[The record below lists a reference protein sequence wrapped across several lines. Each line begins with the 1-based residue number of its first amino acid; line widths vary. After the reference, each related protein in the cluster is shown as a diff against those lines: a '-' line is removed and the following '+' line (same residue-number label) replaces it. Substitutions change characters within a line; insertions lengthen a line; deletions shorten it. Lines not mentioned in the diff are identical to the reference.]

1 MAKQVWPLTVFL
13 VLMLS
18 ATPAR
23 VMAQSSGPTVY
34 AAGGKA
40 PGPVV
45 NRTAQLLNHVDPE
58 QKLRLILGLQH
69 PDRDGE
75 EKFVSNLQDRQS
87 ADFHH
92 FLTAEQWN
100 ARFSP
105 SESDEQAVVDWAN
118 SQGLT
123 VTQRYANR
131 LLVDVEG
138 SVATIEKA
146 LSLSINRYQ
155 LGAKSFFS
163 NDRDPSIPA
172 SLGGILHSIGGLNSY
187 QVLKSGNN
195 FGHEQEFPMYSEGA
209 SEAVGPAGHV
219 DGDRTKL
226 PASLQ
231 QAGNDRITPL
241 SLEPYAPTD
250 LYTPYAYNTSALN
263 GLGHCCNPLGNP
275 GVTPPESSIAIAT
288 HGVNKAS
295 DFLGWHNTYPYLAEH
310 YQIFFIDGTP
320 TLDDGEGTLDFEW
333 ATAMANNFGPWA
345 DTAMVYLYEGAD
357 NTGGTYTDIFNQM
370 LSDGLARV
378 MTNSHY
384 ANENDFDQGTMDT
397 QHGIFN
403 AMLGQ
408 GWTLVAISGDN
419 GAATGCSTTNV
430 AWPGDDPDMLTV
442 GGTNMNLDLLNFTPT
457 NETGWTGGTSSGSCS
472 NNDGGSG
479 GGCSD
484 KFSAPGYQGQFP
496 QCGSGSRSVPDVA
509 LNADFI
515 NSPQQVYDQGGLEL
529 NGNGGTSIA
538 APEMAGFFAQEN
550 AYLLY
555 VGAGVG
561 NHCYDGNSPCA
572 PLGQPNQAIY
582 FEGFNPT
589 YAPHFPFY
597 DITSGC
603 NSNDITK
610 LNNLAFYCAG
620 TGYDLVTGWGS
631 VNMLQLAWLFNTWAA
646 YDGGAPSIQFQGPI
660 FGHWYNSDQG
670 VFWLATDTSGTGVFP
685 IGLAG
690 FTAQW
695 DVDPGNIVSDSTRGC
710 CNSYFQGPQVTTTS
724 LGDSF
729 VSTAGQGCHTLH
741 VRAWDDSGLESADD
755 AYGPVCYDTIAPQT
769 TDNLSGT
776 LSGGTYKSAV
786 KVTLAASDPSP
797 GSGVSFTN
805 YEVNTGF
812 VITYSGPFTVSSAG
826 ANKVLFYSEDVA
838 GNQEKVETVSFSI
851 TSASTTSVSSSL
863 NPAPSGKAVTF
874 TAVVTPKFSG
884 TPTGTV
890 TFKDGATILG
900 TKALSGGKA
909 TFSTSALALG
919 SHNITAIYDGA
930 TYFTTSTS
938 SALAEKIA
946 NTTTTKVASSK
957 NPSMFGQSVT
967 FTATVTH
974 TGTGTPT
981 GTVTFKDGTT
991 VLGSGALSGGK
1002 ATFATATLAV
1012 ATHTITAVYA
1022 GTSSFAGSTSPALS
1036 QVVNSANTTTTLKSS
1051 MNPSTSGKSVTITAA
1066 VKSSTGGT
1074 PTGTVNFVDSGTS
1087 LGIRT
1092 LSGGIASVSTAALA
1106 TGTHNITAIYAGN
1119 ADFNGSDSANL
1130 KQVVNP

>member
-1 MAKQVWPLTVFL
+1 MMKQVWPLMVFL
-13 VLMLS
+13 VLILS
-18 ATPAR
+18 ATPGR
-23 VMAQSSGPTVY
+23 LMAQSSGPTVF

-40 PGPVV
+40 PGPVA
-45 NRTAQLLNHVDPE
+45 NKTAQLLNHVEPE

-69 PDRDGE
+69 PNPDGE
-75 EKFVSNLQDRQS
+75 EKFVSDLQNRQS

-118 SQGLT
+118 GVGLT

-138 SVATIEKA
+138 SVATIERA
-146 LSLSINRYQ
+146 LDLSINRYQ

-187 QVLKSGNN
+187 EVLKSANN

-209 SEAVGPAGHV
+209 TKVVGPAGHD
-219 DGDRTKL
+219 DGDATKL
-226 PASLQ
+226 PASSQ
-231 QAGNDRITPL
+231 HPRSNQVTPL
-241 SLEPYAPTD
+241 SIEPYAPTD
-250 LYTPYAYNTSALN
+250 LYTSYAYNTSALH
-263 GLGHCCNPLGNP
+263 GLGHCCNPLGNS
-275 GVTPPESSIAIAT
+275 GVTPPESSIAIAAW
-288 HGVNKAS
+288 GVNKVS
-295 DFLGWHNTYPYLAEH
+295 DFEGWHRTYPYLADH
-310 YQIFFIDGTP
+310 YQIYYIDGTP
-320 TLDDGEGTLDFEW
+320 TVDSGEGTLDFEW

-345 DTAMVYLYEGAD
+345 DTAMVYIYEGVD
-357 NTGGTYTDIFNQM
+357 KSSGTYTDVFNQM

-384 ANENDFDQGTMDT
+384 YNENDFDQGTMDT
-397 QHGIFN
+397 WHGIFN

-408 GWTLVAISGDN
+408 GWTLVAISGDG
-419 GAATGCSTTNV
+419 GATTDCKTTSV
-430 AWPGDDPDMLTV
+430 AWPGSDPDMLTV
-442 GGTNMNLDLLNFTPT
+442 GGTTMNLDLVNLTPT
-457 NETGWTGGTSSGSCS
+457 NETGWMGGTSPKSCL

-479 GGCSD
+479 GGCSN

-496 QCGSGSRSVPDVA
+496 ECGSSSRSVPDVA
-509 LNADFI
+509 LNADSD
-515 NSPQQVYDQGGLEL
+515 NTPQMVYV
-529 NGNGGTSIA
+529 NGQLGSVGGTSIG

-582 FEGFNPT
+582 YEGFNST
-589 YAPHFPFY
+589 YAPHYPFY

-603 NSNDITK
+603 NSNDITVHDK
-610 LNNLAFYCAG
+610 LTYYCAG

-646 YDGGAPSIQFQGPI
+646 YDGGAPLIQFQGPI

-670 VFWLATDTSGTGVFP
+670 VFWLATDKSGTGAFP

-690 FTAQW
+690 FTARW

-710 CNSYFQGPQVTTTS
+710 CDSYFDGPKVTTTS

-729 VSTAGQGCHTLH
+729 VSAAGQGCHTLH

-755 AYGPVCYDTIAPQT
+755 AYGPVCYDTIAPYT
-769 TDNLSGT
+769 TDTLSGT

-786 KVTLAASDPSP
+786 KVTLTASDPSP
-797 GSGVSFTN
+797 GSGISFIN

-838 GNQEKVETVSFSI
+838 GNQEKVESVSFSI
-851 TSASTTSVSSSL
+851 TSTTTTSLSSSL
-863 NPAPSGKAVTF
+863 NPAPSGKPITF
-874 TAVVTPKFSG
+874 TAIVAPKLSG

-890 TFKDGATILG
+890 TFKDGATVLG
-900 TKALSGGKA
+900 TKTLSGGKA
-909 TFSTSALALG
+909 TFSTSALASG

-946 NTTTTKVASSK
+946 NTTSTKVASSK

-974 TGTGTPT
+974 TGSGTPT
-981 GTVTFKDGTT
+981 GTVTFKNGGS
-991 VLGSGALSGGK
+991 VLGTATLSGGIAK
-1002 ATFATATLAV
+1002 FATATLTV

-1022 GTSSFAGSTSPALS
+1022 GTPNFAGSTSPALS
-1036 QVVNSANTTTTLKSS
+1036 QVVDRANSTTTIKSS
-1051 MNPSTSGKSVTITAA
+1051 MNPSKSGESVTITAT
-1066 VKSSTGGT
+1066 VRTSTAGT
-1074 PTGTVNFVDSGTS
+1074 LTGTVNFVDNGKS
-1087 LGIRT
+1087 LGTRT
-1092 LSGGIASVSTAALA
+1092 LSDGFATVSTAAFA